1 MGAGTTI
8 HRIEPTSISKGG
20 GVIFLYGSGFAGDN
34 FNFNDPILGNKIW
47 FYNDFETLKCQS
59 PVDKNWLLQNPQAP
73 STTKVVCSLPARQ
86 SARGGSVYTM
96 KVTVDGNEVPS
107 AGNFQINFENH
118 YTPKLRSI
126 DHRYGAPG
134 DLVTVT
140 GRIMSK
146 NVGPGAQ
153 DLDNFDEIDGI
164 SLQNFFLGTAPCDFM
179 DELGNP
185 YGVYRDLNNDGETYS
200 YEGNF
205 TCKTSG
211 SFIGAQEGQLLVSQ
225 YGLSITEKSAYSV
238 NSKGQKFFYHTL
250 PEVSSVSPTV
260 GADMGGTYITI
271 EGKGFDGYKD
281 NTQVKKNHNRFY
293 SEIVNNS
300 VLTCHIIKF
309 VKDVLISMQFFSGV
323 CQ

>member
-1 MGAGTTI
+1 MSGRASAGR
-8 HRIEPTSISKGG
+8 RIYSISPTQISQGG
-20 GVIFLYGSGFAGDN
+20 GVIFISGSGFAADN

-47 FYNDFETLKCQS
+47 FYNDFETLSCRS

-86 SARGGSVYTM
+86 SERGGDVYTM
-96 KVTVDGNEVPS
+96 KMTVDGEEIEE
-107 AGNFQINFENH
+107 AGTKTVKFESY
-118 YTPKLRSI
+118 YTPRLRSV

-134 DLVTVT
+134 DLITVK
-140 GRIMSK
+140 GRIMTH

-153 DLDNFDEIDGI
+153 NLDNFDEIDDK

-179 DELGNP
+179 NELGVP
-185 YGVYRDLNNDGETYS
+185 YGVYRDLESDGESYK

-211 SFIGAQEGQLLVSQ
+211 SFIGPQEGQLLVSS

-250 PEVSSVSPTV
+250 PEVSSVGPNV
-260 GADMGGTYITI
+260 GSENGGTYITI

-281 NTQVKKNHNRFY
+281 NTQVSTGRFK
-293 SEIVNNS
+293 IP
-300 VLTCHIIKF
+300 L
-309 VKDVLISMQFFSGV
+309 
-323 CQ
+323 